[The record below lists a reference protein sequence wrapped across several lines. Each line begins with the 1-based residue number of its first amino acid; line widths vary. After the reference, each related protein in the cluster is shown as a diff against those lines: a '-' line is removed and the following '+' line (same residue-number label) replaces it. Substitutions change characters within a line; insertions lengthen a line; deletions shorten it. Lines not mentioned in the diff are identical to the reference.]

1 MGVPRLFRFCLFRF
15 CVYSDPSR
23 ADLAGP
29 VRRFAIAAGPGSVT
43 VSYRIT
49 VRVRV
54 RVTVS
59 SGYPVF
65 AIAYFDRAERPDRH
79 RGIKSCVPRVRL
91 WCGGETVGIPS
102 AVPVDVTVTDVSR
115 PRADLSLRCGK
126 SCGVCGIS
134 IWSAPTHTIRGI
146 AATEHRQSYGFQ
158 EARPVSA
165 TSSRHCLPPGKKAGQ
180 ILKPQVAR
188 ARFNPMQ
195 VSCLLPSVAT
205 SRSSVFGRT
214 HGHARTAK
222 VKEGCLP

>member
-1 MGVPRLFRFCLFRF
+1 M
-15 CVYSDPSR
+15 
-23 ADLAGP
+23 
-29 VRRFAIAAGPGSVT
+29 
-43 VSYRIT
+43 
-49 VRVRV
+49 
-54 RVTVS
+54 

-65 AIAYFDRAERPDRH
+65 AIAYSDRAERPDRH
-79 RGIKSCVPRVRL
+79 RGIKSCVPGWL